1 MAFARNRRIM
11 ASMAANVNAA
21 SPAQQSELVQMLVER
36 VVASGGRSRKR
47 EITWT
52 PPARPF
58 FAESGA
64 ERWWECP
71 PRGLRGPARCPT
83 MTKPWRGG
91 WHEAHDRALDRRGAA
106 RGRAPR
112 AESAPAG
119 WV

>member
-1 MAFARNRRIM
+1 M

-36 VVASGGRSRKR
+36 VVASGGKVSER

-71 PRGLRGPARCPT
+71 QGALGTRPLSDYD
-83 MTKPWRGG
+83 
-91 WHEAHDRALDRRGAA
+91 EALAW
-106 RGRAPR
+106 
-112 AESAPAG
+112 
-119 WV
+119 WVA